1 MGPARIESLGDLKFT
16 AGRRRAGR
24 KPELNSRRIEPSKL
38 LGPVPPNAQV
48 NPGLVSQLSN
58 AAQHSQAEAS
68 PITASGLVRSTLR
81 LAWHASVAA
90 QIMVDL
96 LTEDDRSGSR
106 SAEHSWLKRQSVLEA
121 ICLASGIRATAD
133 SWRIMIPPAR
143 RPAKSAPETAL
154 LPGNNGKAL
163 GSSCSRVSG
172 GG

>member
-1 MGPARIESLGDLKFT
+1 MHRF
-16 AGRRRAGR
+16 
-24 KPELNSRRIEPSKL
+24 
-38 LGPVPPNAQV
+38 

-68 PITASGLVRSTLR
+68 PIAASGLVRSTLR

-121 ICLASGIRATAD
+121 ICLASGIRVTAD
-133 SWRIMIPPAR
+133 SWRIMIPRPCPPPGEERSGNSSPPREQWQGCAAGAR
-143 RPAKSAPETAL
+143 VEL
-154 LPGNNGKAL
+154 LARERGGL
-163 GSSCSRVSG
+163 DSR
-172 GG
+172 